1 MKEDLLQRLKLGL
14 AVFVMVAVTTAA
26 QAQSNTVQG
35 VVTSMS
41 DGSPVP
47 GAAVLI
53 EGTSNGT
60 VTDFDGAF
68 SLTAAPEDVLVISF
82 VGFKTVKLAVK
93 NQTKFDVAM
102 EEDFTALEEVVV
114 VGYGTVKKSDLSGSV
129 SSVKSADIAAYPA
142 LSATQTL
149 QGRAA
154 GVQISSN
161 NGGQPGASF
170 NVKIRGGT
178 SINASSDPITVVD
191 GFVGGEMPPPEDIAS
206 IEVLKDASATA
217 IYGSRGANGVI
228 MVTTKKGSKGRIKI
242 DINSSYSSQTPTKQL
257 DLLNADEFVDYM
269 NEFGPYTNLG
279 SDTNWQDKIY
289 QTGLISNNQIS
300 VSGGADNVRYY
311 LSGTYFDQEGV
322 VVGSEYKR
330 YSLNGNV
337 SVDATDYL
345 KVGMSMYG
353 RRGTSIG
360 VRTQEGSG
368 GTGQAGVTSSALRF
382 NPDLGVYDVNGMY
395 TRSTVGDQLDNPVA
409 MATEYDR
416 ERVTDRFQSNVFA
429 DLKITEWLSFKT
441 TLGLGT
447 TNWRDGE
454 YWPTALIRGE
464 GAGGLGGIESRKQS
478 SVISEN
484 YFTIDKEFGVHH
496 LTWVTGYSYQKNTS
510 ESWYA
515 SSQGYITDAG
525 RFWAL
530 DQGANANVPTSS
542 LTESTI
548 KSFYSRA
555 NYSLQNKYVLTFTGR
570 YDGASNFAANN
581 KWAFFPSGA
590 VAWDIKGESFMD
602 DLAFLTQFKLRGSY
616 GLTGNQAISPY
627 QSLASLEPTY
637 SIVPGDNALVVGS
650 LANSNLTW
658 ETTTQADIGLD
669 IGLFEGRVNIVMDYY
684 QKVTHDLLFQRQ
696 LPSYVGPP
704 TQLQNIGKVSNKGF
718 EFMLSTKNLVG
729 EFTWNSDFIISANRN
744 KVMELPDSV
753 EFYGQEPGHF
763 LLDGSSQLLLEGQ
776 PVGVFYGYEYE
787 GIYQTGDAF
796 TPGSGFEQEAG
807 GEQYADISGP
817 DGTPDGVLSAD
828 DRKIIGNP
836 HPDFVWSF
844 NNSFGYKNFDLN
856 IFIQGVHG
864 NDMLSFTNMELE
876 TMSGKSNAAAS
887 AVDRW
892 TPSNPNTNIAKA
904 SSSRAYRVSSKYIY
918 DASYMRLKNVT
929 LGYTFPKTVLDK
941 TFIRSLRLYVSGQN
955 LLTVT
960 DYPGLDPEVGYQNGG
975 SGADGNRNIGL
986 DYASYP
992 NVRAYTF
999 GINLGL

>member
-1 MKEDLLQRLKLGL
+1 MKEDLLKRFKLVIAIL
-14 AVFVMVAVTTAA
+14 VIAAASSAV
-26 QAQSNTVQG
+26 QAQSNKVQG
-35 VVTSMS
+35 VVTSFNDES
-41 DGSPVP
+41 GIP

-53 EGTSNGT
+53 EGTSIGT

-68 SLTAAPEDVLVISF
+68 TIEASPDAVLVISF
-82 VGFKTVKLAVK
+82 VGYKTVKVPVN
-93 NQTKFDVAM
+93 NQSQIDVQL
-102 EEDFTALEEVVV
+102 EEDYTSLEEVVV

-129 SSVKSADIAAYPA
+129 SSVKSADIAAFPA

-154 GVQISSN
+154 GVQINSN

-191 GFVGGEMPPPEDIAS
+191 GFVGAEMPPPEDIAS

-228 MVTTKKGSKGRIKI
+228 MVTTKKGSKGKIKI
-242 DINSSYSSQTPTKQL
+242 DFNSSYSTQSPTKQL
-257 DLLNADEFVDYM
+257 DLLNAAEFTDYM
-269 NEFGPYTNLG
+269 NEFAPYTNLG
-279 SDTNWQDKIY
+279 SDTNWQDEIY
-289 QTGLISNNQIS
+289 QTGIISNNQLS
-300 VSGGADNVRYY
+300 VSGGAENVTYY
-311 LSGTYFDQEGV
+311 LSGTYFDQQGV

-337 SVDATDYL
+337 NVEATKFL
-345 KVGMSMYG
+345 KLGMSMYG
-353 RRGTSIG
+353 RRGTNVG

-368 GTGQAGVTSSALRF
+368 GAGQAGVTSTAFRF
-382 NPDLGVYDVNGMY
+382 NPDLGIYDANGMY
-395 TRSTVGDQLDNPVA
+395 TRSTIGDQLDNPVA
-409 MATEYDR
+409 MATQYDR
-416 ERVTDRFQSNVFA
+416 ERVTDRFQSNVYA
-429 DLKITEWLSFKT
+429 DLKFTDWLSFKT
-441 TLGLGT
+441 TLGIGS

-454 YWPTALIRGE
+454 YWPTTLIRGQ
-464 GAGGLGGIESRKQS
+464 GADGLGGIESRKQS

-484 YFTIDKEFGVHH
+484 YFTVDKEYGPHR
-496 LTWVTGYSYQKNTS
+496 LTWVTGYSFQKNTS
-510 ESWYA
+510 EAWKA
-515 SSQGYITDAG
+515 SSQGFITDAG
-525 RFWAL
+525 RFWSL
-530 DQGANANVPTSS
+530 DQGAVPNTPTSS

-602 DLAFLTQFKLRGSY
+602 DLNFLTQLKLRGSY
-616 GLTGNQAISPY
+616 GLTGNQAIGPY

-637 SIVPGDNALVVGS
+637 SIVPGGNALAVGT
-650 LANSNLTW
+650 LANPDLTW
-658 ETTTQADIGLD
+658 ETTSQVDVGLD
-669 IGLFEGRVNIVMDYY
+669 IGLFEGRVNVVMDYY
-684 QKVTHDLLFQRQ
+684 EKITSDLLFQRQ
-696 LPSYVGPP
+696 LPSYVGVG

-744 KVMELPDSV
+744 EVLELPDSV

-776 PVGVFYGYEYE
+776 PVGVFYGYDYQ

-796 TPGSGFEQEAG
+796 IPGSGFEQEAG
-807 GEQYADISGP
+807 GESYADISGP
-817 DGTPDGVLSAD
+817 DGEPDGLLSGE

-876 TMSGKSNAAAS
+876 TMSGKSNVLSS
-887 AVDRW
+887 ALDRW
-892 TPSNPNTNIAKA
+892 TPTDPNTDVPKA
-904 SSSRAYRVSSKYIY
+904 SSTRAFRVSDKYVY
-918 DASYMRLKNVT
+918 DASYVRLKNVT
-929 LGYTFPKTVLDK
+929 LGYTFPKTILDK

-955 LLTVT
+955 LLTMT
-960 DYPGLDPEVGYQNGG
+960 DYPGLDPEVGYQNSG